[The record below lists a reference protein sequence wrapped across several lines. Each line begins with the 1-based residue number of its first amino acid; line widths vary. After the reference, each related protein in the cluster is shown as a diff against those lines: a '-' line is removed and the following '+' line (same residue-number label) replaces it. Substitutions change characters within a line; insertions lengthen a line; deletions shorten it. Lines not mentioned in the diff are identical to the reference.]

1 MYQIA
6 LHESKKHL
14 AYLNYYGEEQLI
26 FHPRGGVIKKIL
38 LRSFSQLDTMISY
51 YSKVSVVFLQ
61 IHQKEF
67 TDDNKQMA
75 LFIKRFQLQ
84 LSKIYSC
91 KFGYVWVREQVYAQS
106 QHYHLAIML
115 SGHLCQSSRGIDQL
129 CKDVWEQINPLNFS
143 FKVRN
148 RIYRIHREGKQH
160 ELRAARLRMSY
171 LAKVHSKT
179 NFGSHTKAFSTS
191 RLPYNPK
198 CR

>member
-14 AYLNYYGEEQLI
+14 AYLNYCGEEQLI
-26 FHPRGGVIKKIL
+26 FYPQAGVIKKIL
-38 LRSFSQLDTMISY
+38 VKSYKQLDTMMSC

-67 TDDNKQMA
+67 TEDNKQMA
-75 LFIKRFQLQ
+75 LFIKRFQQ
-84 LSKIYSC
+84 RLSKIYPC
-91 KFGYVWVREQVYAQS
+91 RFAYIWVREQASAQS

-115 SGHLCQSSRGIDQL
+115 SGHLCQSTRGIDLL

-148 RIYRIHREGKQH
+148 RIYRIHRTDKQH
-160 ELRAARLRMSY
+160 ELRAARLRLSY
-171 LAKVHSKT
+171 LAKIHSKT
-179 NFGSHTKAFSTS
+179 DFSSYTKSFGTS
-191 RLPYNPK
+191 RLTYNNGY
-198 CR
+198 R